1 MTVGRSRPL
10 SGPSC
15 VGSGGGWTVAE
26 CCKPRKEGLP
36 WAVPSP
42 AMASVR
48 ALWGKLHAAR
58 APAQP
63 RPPWKCQGNDT
74 RRGGVGGG
82 EGSVLWDAGG
92 TPVTRRP
99 WRGSWV
105 QIPTPPLTGYVDFG
119 SFLCQPQF
127 PHM

>member
-58 APAQP
+58 APTQP
-63 RPPWKCQGNDT
+63 RPPGSARAMT
-74 RRGGVGGG
+74 PGGVGWAVGK
-82 EGSVLWDAGG
+82 A
-92 TPVTRRP
+92 
-99 WRGSWV
+99 
-105 QIPTPPLTGYVDFG
+105 
-119 SFLCQPQF
+119 LCSGMQGAPQ
-127 PHM
+127 